1 MHILLGLGNGL
12 HNAPRLYG
20 DTSVR
25 KPRRITGFNSGMHAA
40 LEEFVYGTYDAFS
53 GLVTQPM
60 DGVKQSGASG
70 LLTGV
75 GKGVGGLVFKQSA
88 AIVAPLGMA
97 MKGVQKEI
105 GKVPGFGG
113 HDTLREIRNARIRQG
128 VLEAETIT
136 YEEKQK
142 AIKEVEDGWK
152 VMEKLWDIAAGMK
165 KDGLEGRMKLEKEKK
180 VWEKYGVFE
189 SIGMCKAALAATEQG
204 VDLETY
210 VSEARRRKVAEGEV
224 AGVRGAGDVEDHTA
238 AKPKHQNGQ

>member
-60 DGVKQSGASG
+60 DGAKHNGATG
-70 LLTGV
+70 ALVGV
-75 GKGVGGLVFKQSA
+75 GKGVGGLVLKQSA
-88 AIVAPLGMA
+88 ALIAPLGMA
-97 MKGVQKEI
+97 MKGVQKEV

-113 HDTLREIRNARIRQG
+113 HDTLREIREARIRQG
-128 VLEAETIT
+128 VLEAERIT
-136 YEEKQK
+136 FEEKEK
-142 AIKEVEDGWK
+142 ARKDVEEGWK
-152 VMEKLWDIAAGMK
+152 VMERMWDIAAGMK
-165 KDGLEGRMKLEKEKK
+165 KDGVQGRMRLERDKK

-204 VDLETY
+204 VDLESY
-210 VSEARRRKVAEGEV
+210 VREARRKKVAEGEV
-224 AGVRGAGDVEDHTA
+224 AGVRGAGHIKHHA
-238 AKPKHQNGQ
+238 AS